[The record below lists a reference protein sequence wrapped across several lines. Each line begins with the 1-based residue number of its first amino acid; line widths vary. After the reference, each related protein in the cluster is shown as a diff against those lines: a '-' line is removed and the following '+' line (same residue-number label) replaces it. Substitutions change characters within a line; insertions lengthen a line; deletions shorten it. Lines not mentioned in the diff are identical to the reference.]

1 MKGMRKVIIISFAML
16 LACEIAAQSEEGN
29 VREQIETMKVAFINK
44 YVDISPAEAE
54 KFWPLYNEYEK
65 KLIAIKK
72 SAKGITEYTKAEV
85 EKMSVAEIQQAVD
98 NYILM
103 RQKEVDLIKEYHQR
117 FLNVLSPQK
126 VAKLYLAREEFK
138 RYLLQKIR
146 EGKSKN

>member
-1 MKGMRKVIIISFAML
+1 ML